1 MISFPAIEIKS
12 CEEEREDVLMS
23 PRINEET
30 NDILQ
35 ITVYNQEWLTIDHQE
50 INLPT
55 TIQIWPF
62 HTLTILLLEKKSGN
76 RERCRKL
83 S

>member
-1 MISFPAIEIKS
+1 MISFQAIEIKS

-35 ITVYNQEWLTIDHQE
+35 ITVYNQE
-50 INLPT
+50 
-55 TIQIWPF
+55 
-62 HTLTILLLEKKSGN
+62 
-76 RERCRKL
+76 
-83 S
+83 